1 MKPMVQA
8 LLEER
13 LVVELK
19 DVEVDGQKAIVLSP
33 GYVTSDE
40 LSREAGFLA
49 SPRYNRLH
57 EHCDYSKGG

>member
-1 MKPMVQA
+1 MVKT
-8 LLEER
+8 LLEEQF
-13 LVVELK
+13 VAKLK
-19 DVEVDGQKAIVLSP
+19 DVEVDGQKARELSP
-33 GYVTSDE
+33 RYITSEE